1 MALYK
6 EIVYAVLD
14 EVKASNGDSN
24 ITEEYVIFLAN

>member
-1 MALYK
+1 MATYR
-6 EIVYAVLD
+6 EIVYACLD